1 MNYHYKLEKY
11 VKKYLEL
18 KKLIDI
24 TLIKKNDIVGGA
36 KILKNDIDPIIIRS
50 EVFKKFHKE
59 IDNHFEIHESEQ
71 NMIIPNF
78 NVLSIEECIHKLE
91 IVRYWASLFIPFDL
105 LKYIFDNLELVKE
118 AIKTH
123 DEHL

>member
-1 MNYHYKLEKY
+1 ML
-11 VKKYLEL
+11 
-18 KKLIDI
+18 
-24 TLIKKNDIVGGA
+24 A
-36 KILKNDIDPIIIRS
+36 KVLKNDIDPIIIRS

-91 IVRYWASLFIPFDL
+91 IVRYWASLFIPFD
-105 LKYIFDNLELVKE
+105 KIISRMCFRS
-118 AIKTH
+118 KTFIIT
-123 DEHL
+123 